1 MAKLGR
7 ARNRAIA
14 QSRSAAAA
22 SRSTSLIQR
31 VSRGCFGIR
40 RTNSGPLAAL
50 WHPSGSCRWP
60 VGPRPLSVALSVVR
74 AWAGRGVVLSCI
86 VLGSP
91 SPQTLALPH
100 LTVTSLSAP
109 VAASYHKSNK
119 RETMTPKSIR
129 SRGHPKRSP
138 RDTRPSERVQPNACW
153 ARERSARCLARVLW
167 HAVRGPHT
175 ILGPLEDAS
184 FAISTFWPRMK
195 SSPNSCSENA
205 LLVSCMLSGRQVLS
219 VRLRLREKTTEPST
233 HKPIE
238 TAAFGRWAHT
248 LAAWRDGVAR
258 SGRAS
263 PPQVACRFT

>member
-119 RETMTPKSIR
+119 RETMTPKAF
-129 SRGHPKRSP
+129 GLE
-138 RDTRPSERVQPNACW
+138 DTQNAV
-153 ARERSARCLARVLW
+153 RETPVLRNEFNPMPVGRES
-167 HAVRGPHT
+167 AVRGALPESCGMPFAAR
-175 ILGPLEDAS
+175 IPYSGPWR
-184 FAISTFWPRMK
+184 TR
-195 SSPNSCSENA
+195 
-205 LLVSCMLSGRQVLS
+205 
-219 VRLRLREKTTEPST
+219 RLPSRR
-233 HKPIE
+233 
-238 TAAFGRWAHT
+238 FGP
-248 LAAWRDGVAR
+248 G
-258 SGRAS
+258 
-263 PPQVACRFT
+263 